1 MNFFKKSKEKY
12 LQISLSKS
20 RYDPQFLRYR
30 VKQTEIRNLRAF
42 FALYLPKKPKIKI
55 LKNENICWR
64 YHHFRHVHQKPQ
76 SYDVQFLRYWVRQRF
91 LLFWIIFC
99 PFTSPPPLMIPN
111 IKILKKNRKK
121 DLKILSFYKHKWQS
135 YDVWFLRYGL
145 QWTEFFIILDH
156 FLPFYPPNNR
166 KNQIRKNEKN
176 I

>member
-30 VKQTEIRNLRAF
+30 VKQTEICNLRAF
-42 FALYLPKKPKIKI
+42 FALYLPKKLKIKI

-76 SYDVQFLRYWVRQRF
+76 SYDVQFLRYWVRQTKISVILDHF
-91 LLFWIIFC
+91 L
-99 PFTSPPPLMIPN
+99 PFYLSPPPPLMIPN

-145 QWTEFFIILDH
+145 QWTEYFVILDH
-156 FLPFYPPNNR
+156 FLSFTP
-166 KNQIRKNEKN
+166 
-176 I
+176 